1 MIDSVEQVFAA
12 NEVSDEPA
20 SPRYKKVIVFDK
32 FGEVISEVT
41 TSAKSKN
48 GGGFVISYTA
58 KMCEFLEKNSAGA
71 VVRVFLYIAHHQNY
85 GTDGVYGYRCSKTY
99 LSKVLRLSR
108 VSIHEALDY
117 LKDKFLVV
125 ENRFDGQTEYMVNPA
140 YITIGTNKAARVR
153 EWNSRWEMY
162 WKHQTDKL
170 KH

>member
-1 MIDSVEQVFAA
+1 MIDAVEQV
-12 NEVSDEPA
+12 ESH
-20 SPRYKKVIVFDK
+20 SKPRYKKVIVLDVN
-32 FGEVISEVT
+32 GEVLSESM
-41 TSAKSKN
+41 TSASPKN
-48 GGGFVISYTA
+48 GGGFVLSYTA

-85 GTDGVYGYRCSKTY
+85 GNDGVYGYRCSKTY

-108 VSIHEALDY
+108 VSIHDAIDY

-170 KH
+170 KS